1 MARKTKVQKLNEKK
15 IRAGLFVALFTMG
28 MSFTIFRL
36 GFFGVCLANILR
48 FFVGNTFRLFAFLL
62 SCFAVQYFMKVRQM
76 KARKTSRKPAH
87 SKNKINFSGIFPFY
101 LGLLLFL
108 HINMFKSVAAKKPHI
123 FGTTVDLWWQDF
135 IHFKINNYLGGGIFG
150 SFLYSLTHFLVSQ
163 VGSYIV
169 AIVSMIVGAFLLLP
183 INMGTLINI
192 GQKILLFFHRLFVR
206 DHFVEEEKANLKK
219 DKQASIVKDKKTL
232 KEKVTN
238 FIRPFSPSEILTEKQ
253 KQQLSQKKEVEQST
267 LPVITSFKDMPLS
280 STTATSKEEA
290 EDFLPLIEED
300 DEESLKIDIK
310 EEPENFDYVLPSIS
324 LFSRIPETDQSNEH
338 KQAVENAKK
347 LETTFASFGIEI
359 RITGVSIGPSVTK
372 YEMKPPIGVKV
383 SRIIGLTDDIALALA
398 AKDVR
403 MEAPIPGRS
412 LIGIEIPNTQISMV
426 SFRDVVEH
434 TFKHS
439 DKLLEVP
446 LGRDIAGEI
455 QIMDLERMPHVLIAG
470 STGSGKSVA
479 VNVIISSILMKAK
492 PNEVKLM
499 MIDPKMVE
507 LSIYNGISHLL
518 TPVVTN
524 PRKAAQALNKVVEEM
539 ERRYELFSQF
549 NVRKISSYNAM
560 VQRKN
565 VENGENYPTMPL
577 IVVIV
582 DELADLMMVASKDVE
597 EAIIRL
603 GQKARAAGIHMI
615 LATQRPSVDVISG
628 LIKANVPSRIAF
640 AVSSGTDSR
649 TILDTNGAEKLLGRG
664 DMLYKPID
672 GNNPLRVQGAFLS
685 DEEVECLVDFVKN
698 QQEVNYNER
707 FDPGEITQ
715 SSPSDN
721 GASNNDHDEY
731 FEEAKRMVIEAQT
744 ASASFI
750 QRRFKTGYNRALRIV
765 EELEEAGVIGTS
777 VGTKPREVL
786 IKPDLAEVED
796 DLESI

>member
-1 MARKTKVQKLNEKK
+1 LARKTKAQKLKSKK
-15 IRAGLFVALFTMG
+15 IRAGLFVVLFIMG
-28 MSFTIFRL
+28 MLVAIFRL
-36 GFFGVCLANILR
+36 GFLGVCLANILR
-48 FFVGNTFRLFAFLL
+48 FFVGNTFQLLAVLLIFFAAKYFL
-62 SCFAVQYFMKVRQM
+62 KVRQM
-76 KARKTSRKPAH
+76 KTRKTSKKLAH
-87 SKNKINFSGIFPFY
+87 SKSKIHFVGIIPFY

-108 HINMFKSVAAKKPHI
+108 HIRMFENVAKKRPHI
-123 FGTTVDLWWQDF
+123 FGTTVDLWFQDF
-135 IHFKINNYLGGGIFG
+135 FHLKMKNYLGGGLFG
-150 SFLYSLTHFLVSQ
+150 SFLYTFARFLVSQ
-163 VGSYIV
+163 IGSYIV
-169 AIVSMIVGAFLLLP
+169 AVISMFVGAFLLLP
-183 INMGTLINI
+183 IDWEFLVNI
-192 GQKILLFFHRLFVR
+192 WKKVLVIFRNLFIR
-206 DHFVEEEKANLKK
+206 DHLTEEKNKVKK
-219 DKQASIVKDKKTL
+219 QRPTVKDKKTF
-232 KEKVTN
+232 KEKFTNLVRPFTPGEILVEEEKDHFTQEEASEQTNLPIITN
-238 FIRPFSPSEILTEKQ
+238 FKDTSTPDYDVVSEDK
-253 KQQLSQKKEVEQST
+253 
-267 LPVITSFKDMPLS
+267 
-280 STTATSKEEA
+280 AN
-290 EDFLPLIEED
+290 EDLPLVEEED
-300 DEESLKIDIK
+300 DEPLEIDIK
-310 EEPENFDYVLPSIS
+310 EEPENFDYILPSIS
-324 LFSRIPETDQSNEH
+324 LFSRIPEADQSDEH
-338 KQAVENAKK
+338 KQAVENTRK
-347 LETTFASFGIEI
+347 LERTFASFGIDI

-383 SRIIGLTDDIALALA
+383 SRIISLTDDIALALA

-403 MEAPIPGRS
+403 MEAPIPGKS
-412 LIGIEIPNTQISMV
+412 LIGIEIPNTHISMV
-426 SFRDVVEH
+426 SFRDVAEH
-434 TFKHS
+434 TFKHF
-439 DKLLEVP
+439 DKLLEVS

-455 QIMDLERMPHVLIAG
+455 QVMDLERMPHVLIAG

-479 VNVIISSILMKAK
+479 VNGIISSILMKAK

-507 LSIYNGISHLL
+507 LSIYNGIPHLL

-560 VQRKN
+560 VQKKN
-565 VENGENYPTMPL
+565 VEDGENHPTIPL

-649 TILDTNGAEKLLGRG
+649 TILDSNGAEKLLGRG

-672 GNNPLRVQGAFLS
+672 GNNPIRVQGSFLS
-685 DEEVECLVDFVKN
+685 DEEVERLVDFVKN
-698 QQEVNYNER
+698 QQEASYNER
-707 FDPGEITQ
+707 FDLGEVTQ
-715 SSPSDN
+715 DSTKSN
-721 GASNNDHDEY
+721 GSAGSNDHDEH
-731 FEEAKRMVIEAQT
+731 FEEAKRVVIETQT

-765 EELEEAGVIGTS
+765 EELEKAGVIGPS

-786 IKPDLAEVED
+786 IKPDLEEIED